1 MKSGL
6 SNCLALVA
14 AALAVPTAWGA
25 AAQKPQ
31 VQAQLLEQNE
41 YQCSNCFFG
50 TSSYYYC
57 FEAGGKT
64 LIGFQKTPE
73 LNWKEHSSNLLT
85 RVHKQWNPWVSEGQ
99 TIPLSY
105 DDKDIWVTRP
115 DGKQVKLKQDYKTDI
130 FIKNSQCRAAVKKT
144 AE

>member
-1 MKSGL
+1 MKSGR
-6 SNCLALVA
+6 SNVLVIIA
-14 AALAVPTAWGA
+14 AALAAPLSPA
-25 AAQKPQ
+25 AAPDRPQ
-31 VQAQLLEQNE
+31 VQAQLLDHNE

-57 FEAGGKT
+57 FEAGDKI

-85 RVHKQWNPWVSEGQ
+85 RVHKQWVPWGGEGQ

-105 DDKDIWVTRP
+105 DEKHIWVTRP
-115 DGKQVKLKQDYKTDI
+115 DGKQVKLKQDYATDI
-130 FIKNSQCRAAVKKT
+130 FINSSQCRGAIKKPT
-144 AE
+144 D